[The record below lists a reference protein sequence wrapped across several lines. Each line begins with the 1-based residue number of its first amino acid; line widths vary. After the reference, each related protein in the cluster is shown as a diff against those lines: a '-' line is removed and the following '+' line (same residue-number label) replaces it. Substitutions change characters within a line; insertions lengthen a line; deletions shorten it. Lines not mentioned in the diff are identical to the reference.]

1 MIKIPDLLIRE
12 AIYPC
17 SCSPADE
24 SFFGGHRM
32 ADDSRKVAKM
42 LHDELSQHL
51 VGTLLAAGALK
62 TRLTRRQAPEAS
74 EAAYLL
80 DMLKKANE
88 EFETLV
94 FHLDGEDNHGRTT
107 T

>member
-1 MIKIPDLLIRE
+1 
-12 AIYPC
+12 
-17 SCSPADE
+17 
-24 SFFGGHRM
+24 M
-32 ADDSRKVAKM
+32 ADDSQKVAKM

-51 VGTLLAAGALK
+51 VGTLLAASALK
-62 TRLTRRQAPEAS
+62 TRLTRRQAPEAN

-94 FHLDGEDNHGRTT
+94 FLLDGEDNHGRTT